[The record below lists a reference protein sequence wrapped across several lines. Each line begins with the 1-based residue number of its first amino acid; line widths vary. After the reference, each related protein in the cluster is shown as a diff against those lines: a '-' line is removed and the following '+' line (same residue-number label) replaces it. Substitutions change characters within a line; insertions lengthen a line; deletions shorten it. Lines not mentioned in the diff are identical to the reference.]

1 MKKKKIITCCLLIL
15 AVTICSVFVAKHIK
29 NSNTHIETSSRVVT
43 DSSNTQEDNKSN
55 QNSNDSKDN
64 KNVKGDKDSKEDKKD
79 ADKSLAGSSEQKS
92 KEQKSETAD
101 SNKTSSK
108 GTPKTSASDAFSV
121 SPENK
126 DKTSHSDVTVYM
138 RIEGYDKTFAPRTK
152 ITTRIFDL
160 NPYLGRATGSS
171 ATPSNGWGADK
182 FKEPT
187 VAHATVK
194 LLEQKGYKHSTGY
207 DLQDYGWSL
216 YIAMI
221 GGNREFD
228 YRSTSGWMYR
238 VNDVLPNVGCQAK
251 PIKGGEEILWYFGAY
266 GFDTLVTEMSASAQN
281 INAGESVT
289 VTLNGIKNDIKTWKE
304 YREPAQGATIYS
316 NGSPLSVNGKNVVTD
331 KSGKAVIKFAKRG
344 TYKLSAERVD
354 AKGLK
359 DLLRPQPVTINVK

>member
-15 AVTICSVFVAKHIK
+15 AAAIFSLSLGKYIKNKNAHAQNSRVTIG
-29 NSNTHIETSSRVVT
+29 SSTV
-43 DSSNTQEDNKSN
+43 QKKDNKSGKESKN
-55 QNSNDSKDN
+55 VQDKKKGFQKDEKQSSKVKSTAQEKNDSNN
-64 KNVKGDKDSKEDKKD
+64 KNTSAK
-79 ADKSLAGSSEQKS
+79 AASS
-92 KEQKSETAD
+92 T
-101 SNKTSSK
+101 
-108 GTPKTSASDAFSV
+108 TSASGSKAQDSG
-121 SPENK
+121 
-126 DKTSHSDVTVYM
+126 VTVYM

-152 ITTRIFDL
+152 VTTGIFDL

-187 VAHATVK
+187 VVHATVK
-194 LLEQKGYKHSTGY
+194 LLEQNGYRHGTGY

-238 VNDVLPNVGCQAK
+238 VNNVLPNIGSQAK

-266 GFDTLVTEMSASAQN
+266 GFDTLVTEMSANTHN
-281 INAGESVT
+281 INAGQSVT

-304 YREPAQGATIYS
+304 YREPAKGATIYS
-316 NGSPLSVNGKNVVTD
+316 NGSPLSINGKNIVTD
-331 KSGKAVIKFAKRG
+331 SNGKAVIKFTKRG
-344 TYKLSAERVD
+344 IYKLSAERVD
-354 AKGLK
+354 SKGIK
-359 DLLRPQPVTINVK
+359 DIVRPIPVTINVK